1 MVRSTR
7 SDSKS
12 ASRESSSASVIMGHS
27 SREVDRPMG
36 GSGKS
41 CVRLRRLHLVEES
54 QSANRNVGQG
64 HPPRQMQS
72 ITWEALRGL
81 FPDSLKSK
89 PQFVA
94 EMRAIWQ
101 AESNDQ
107 ARARILSRGSLLTLP
122 RSRRR
127 LRRPSASPA
136 VVRASLST
144 TSRKP
149 ISSRI
154 VGCPDSGLPPHQT
167 PTSLNSERS
176 VIFLP
181 LSPSPSSHTGA
192 ACTHATPAATP
203 AQSPRQS
210 QPAKPSSSTP
220 PLPPP
225 SP

>member
-1 MVRSTR
+1 MRAAAEIATR
-7 SDSKS
+7 RGIPVCKPQRGPRPSAPSD
-12 ASRESSSASVIMGHS
+12 A
-27 SREVDRPMG
+27 VDHLG
-36 GSGKS
+36 GS
-41 CVRLRRLHLVEES
+41 
-54 QSANRNVGQG
+54 ARNVHGQ
-64 HPPRQMQS
+64 P
-72 ITWEALRGL
+72 
-81 FPDSLKSK
+81 KSK

-94 EMRAIWQ
+94 EIAEIWQ

-176 VIFLP
+176 VISLP